1 MSIDMEIVNFRNH
14 LVNEINKSGLP
25 LEIKRLCLF
34 ELHENLRVTVDKT
47 IREETEKNKE
57 EAKLHAQEAASRAK
71 ESEDAAKASEE
82 NAVNTEQGA

>member
-1 MSIDMEIVNFRNH
+1 MSIDMEIVNFKNH

-34 ELHENLRVTVDKT
+34 ELQENLRITVDRS
-47 IREETEKNKE
+47 IREETEKIKE
-57 EAKLHAQEAASRAK
+57 EAKLHDQASENRAK
-71 ESEDAAKASEE
+71 ESEAAAKDSEE